1 MHSATPQTNETSL
14 YLTVSKDGGVL
25 LDLVQD
31 RLLKLNSSGVVIW
44 KLLSEDV
51 SSDDI
56 AKRLGHEYQVDEA
69 QIRED
74 IHKLLKSAAE
84 LGLDPHAAVTITEE
98 RAVDSASNQLVKSFP
113 WYGQTENDKRPKPRH
128 LLVLRAFF
136 GLVWFDATL
145 SLRSFEA
152 LCRSVKQQPLKQQ
165 SGEAFGEA
173 IGEVCSAVERAC
185 VWYPKKALCLQR
197 SAVTA
202 CLLRKQGVAAR
213 MIVGARAMPMAAHA
227 WVEVEGAVI
236 NDWPRVRK
244 FYPPLSS
251 Y

>member
-1 MHSATPQTNETSL
+1 MPQTTETSL
-14 YLTVSKDGGVL
+14 YLTESKDGGVL
-25 LDLVQD
+25 LDLKHD
-31 RLLKLNSSGVVIW
+31 RMLKLNTSGLLMW
-44 KLLSEDV
+44 KLLSQGFAL
-51 SSDDI
+51 DDI
-56 AKRLGHEYQVDEA
+56 ARRLAQEYQVDEA
-69 QIRED
+69 RIRQD
-74 IHKLLKSAAE
+74 VQNLLKSAAE

-98 RAVDSASNQLVKSFP
+98 EGRDNGPNQLAKSFP
-113 WYGQTENDKRPKPRH
+113 WYGQTENDKRPKPRR
-128 LLVLRAFF
+128 LVVLRAFF

-152 LCRSVKQQPLKQQ
+152 LCRNVKQWPLKRQSAEA
-165 SGEAFGEA
+165 SGET

-197 SAVTA
+197 SAITT
-202 CLLRKQGVAAR
+202 CLLREQGIAAR

-227 WVEVEGAVI
+227 WVEVDGAIV